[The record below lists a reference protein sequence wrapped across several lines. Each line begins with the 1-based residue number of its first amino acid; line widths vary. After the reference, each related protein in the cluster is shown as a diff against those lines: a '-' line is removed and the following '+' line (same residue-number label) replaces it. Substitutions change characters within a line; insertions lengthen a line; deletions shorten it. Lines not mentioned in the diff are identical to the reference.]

1 MTLDPV
7 GVHAVEHLRPIL
19 RLGAA
24 RACLER
30 DNSVVAV
37 VFAGQKR
44 LEPLTLHLFFERRVA
59 LFKFLEHR
67 VVVFFNGHLADRH
80 EVFPVAAHF
89 FVPLDL
95 RLDLPCLLHDLLRN
109 LGVVPKARGLN
120 LRVQTLDILLAALDA
135 ERSGQLVELWLETVQ
150 LDLIL
155 IKFNHHSS
163 SIPVFQI
170 FIVNPEVLYPKIQ
183 NM

>member
-1 MTLDPV
+1 MPPAP
-7 GVHAVEHLRPIL
+7 G
-19 RLGAA
+19 
-24 RACLER
+24 LER
-30 DNSVVAV
+30 DDGVVSV

-44 LEPLTLHLFFERRVA
+44 LEPLTLHLFFERCVA

-95 RLDLPCLLHDLLRN
+95 RLDLSCLLHDLLRN
-109 LGVVPKARGLN
+109 LRVVPEARRLN
-120 LRVQTLDILLAALDA
+120 LCMQPLDILLAALDA
-135 ERSGQLVELWLETVQ
+135 ERSGQLVELRFQTVQ

-170 FIVNPEVLYPKIQ
+170 ISVNPEVLYPKIQ